1 MREVM
6 FLILSEFKNRYSVFF
21 EDIN

>member
-1 MREVM
+1 MREIM